1 MSPIT
6 HFLIGWTV
14 ASAAP
19 TLSKKERAFV
29 TLASV
34 VPDFDGLG
42 IVVDQATRHS
52 AHPTHWWDYHH
63 LLGHNLG
70 CAIVVTGLAVVFA
83 RQRLKTGLL
92 VWISFH
98 LHLLG
103 DLVGAKGPDG
113 DHWPI
118 PYLLPFSKRWQLA
131 WSGQWPLNA
140 WQNMIITAVLLLL
153 AMVLARR
160 RGYSPLEMISKSA
173 DGAFVRALRERF
185 PPKRTLELGI

>member
-34 VPDFDGLG
+34 VPF
-42 IVVDQATRHS
+42 
-52 AHPTHWWDYHH
+52 PT
-63 LLGHNLG
+63 
-70 CAIVVTGLAVVFA
+70 
-83 RQRLKTGLL
+83 
-92 VWISFH
+92 
-98 LHLLG
+98 
-103 DLVGAKGPDG
+103 
-113 DHWPI
+113 
-118 PYLLPFSKRWQLA
+118 RWQLA
-131 WSGQWPLNA
+131 WSGQWPLSA
-140 WQNMIITAVLLLL
+140 WQYMVITAVLLLL

-160 RGYSPLEMISKSA
+160 RGYSPLEMFSKSA

-185 PPKRTLELGI
+185 PRKGMLELGI